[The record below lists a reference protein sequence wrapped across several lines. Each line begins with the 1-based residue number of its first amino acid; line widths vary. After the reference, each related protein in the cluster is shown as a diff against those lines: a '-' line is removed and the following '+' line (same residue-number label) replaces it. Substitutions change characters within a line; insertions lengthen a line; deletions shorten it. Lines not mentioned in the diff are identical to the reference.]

1 NALVKVRQMQPSN
14 FDAAFKL
21 AEIFLYTNNQEQ
33 SLLYLDTV
41 LQKDPKNTKALLMQG
56 FNLKEKKD
64 TAAAIASFRNAVAI
78 DPNFYEAQIQLG
90 LLMYLQNNKLCVD
103 YYTNA
108 LNIKANSEEAMYGLA
123 LWYQDHQEYNKAI
136 QYYTEIIQINPKN
149 KNAHFN
155 LGYIHHE
162 YLKVYDQAIKHYTDA
177 INADPNYAEA
187 YYNRGL
193 CYEYVGNITA
203 AKEDYT
209 KALQLRQNNYPHAKE
224 GLERVSR

>member
-1 NALVKVRQMQPSN
+1 
-14 FDAAFKL
+14 
-21 AEIFLYTNNQEQ
+21 
-33 SLLYLDTV
+33 
-41 LQKDPKNTKALLMQG
+41 
-56 FNLKEKKD
+56 
-64 TAAAIASFRNAVAI
+64 
-78 DPNFYEAQIQLG
+78 
-90 LLMYLQNNKLCVD
+90 
-103 YYTNA
+103 
-108 LNIKANSEEAMYGLA
+108 A